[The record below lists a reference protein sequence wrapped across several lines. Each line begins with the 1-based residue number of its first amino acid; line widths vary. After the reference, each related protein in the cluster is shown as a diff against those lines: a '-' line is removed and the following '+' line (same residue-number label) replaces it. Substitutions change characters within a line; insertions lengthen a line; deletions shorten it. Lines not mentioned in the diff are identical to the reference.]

1 MRVRISR
8 NKLHLWFAF
17 TLFLI
22 RFGGVPS
29 RADEQTAKPAQRPSE
44 IDPTVHALCGER
56 VALLGEPPIHGL
68 GNTLDFKVQLVRRLV
83 DECHFN
89 ALFMESGLYDYVH
102 IQRTLR
108 AGQDVSDAMVSAAI
122 GGLWGNREVQA
133 LVPYL
138 TQKVKAGS
146 LTLGGLDDQIGA
158 GSYASREMA
167 ADLVQPLQGAEQS
180 RCLALLQKHLL
191 WQYTGDAPYGATDK
205 EKLVGCLNEVQA
217 VHPSTQGQSDSL
229 EESRAMV
236 DSLQRNLARNF
247 TEDDFTK
254 KDQELKWI
262 NDRDRSMYL
271 NFEWLRHRLPP
282 NSKII
287 VWAATVHTAKDLS
300 GVPGMEDRVPLGSYI
315 HKEFKRSAFSLG
327 FSAYSGEY
335 AFTHQPVRQLSSAP
349 PPSIEAQTVFHTDA
363 DTVYLSLTQ
372 LHSLNAAPARLLGTD
387 FKTAQWGE
395 VVDGLVV
402 FRQERAPMWIN
413 APNK

>member
-167 ADLVQPLQGAEQS
+167 ADLVQPLGS
-180 RCLALLQKHLL
+180 L
-191 WQYTGDAPYGATDK
+191 
-205 EKLVGCLNEVQA
+205 
-217 VHPSTQGQSDSL
+217 PSGTCSH
-229 EESRAMV
+229 V
-236 DSLQRNLARNF
+236 DQRS
-247 TEDDFTK
+247 E
-254 KDQELKWI
+254 
-262 NDRDRSMYL
+262 
-271 NFEWLRHRLPP
+271 
-282 NSKII
+282 
-287 VWAATVHTAKDLS
+287 
-300 GVPGMEDRVPLGSYI
+300 
-315 HKEFKRSAFSLG
+315 
-327 FSAYSGEY
+327 
-335 AFTHQPVRQLSSAP
+335 
-349 PPSIEAQTVFHTDA
+349 
-363 DTVYLSLTQ
+363 
-372 LHSLNAAPARLLGTD
+372 
-387 FKTAQWGE
+387 
-395 VVDGLVV
+395 
-402 FRQERAPMWIN
+402 
-413 APNK
+413 